1 MKTWWERASTKQRL
15 AQIDGGIECGMNSA
29 QVAKNCGAA
38 IYTNGNA
45 VLSCAH
51 QNGRSFPNIKSA
63 AGLARIK
70 RAASRNSIF
79 GRVHQEINSPDAFT
93 IFGGEA

>member
-45 VLSCAH
+45 VLSLAH
-51 QNGRSFPNIKSA
+51 QHGRSFPNIKSA

-70 RAASRNSIF
+70 RAAARTSF
-79 GRVHQEINSPDAFT
+79 YGRAHQEINSPDAFS
-93 IFGGEA
+93 IFGAEV